1 MPTTSPSAPSNR
13 TLLGLRSFCAVGVK
27 ASPRSADILD
37 MDTKRA
43 PSGRL
48 LQTNALTV
56 IVAIMLGVLV
66 LDRVEQ
72 RGIHGS
78 GQAALASGQPESG
91 GSLISA
97 ADQRKQIIAEIR
109 VISQRLDAIDKRLAK
124 PIQVK
129 VVEMPVQKEKAA
141 APGN

>member
-1 MPTTSPSAPSNR
+1 MKAP
-13 TLLGLRSFCAVGVK
+13 A
-27 ASPRSADILD
+27 ASADILS

-43 PSGRL
+43 HSGRL
-48 LQTNALTV
+48 MNTNALTAV
-56 IVAIMLGVLV
+56 VAVMLGVLV

-72 RGIHGS
+72 RGVQGS

-109 VISQRLDAIDKRLAK
+109 QISQRLDAIDKRLAK

-129 VVEMPVQKEKAA
+129 VVEMPAQKEKAPV
-141 APGN
+141 PGN